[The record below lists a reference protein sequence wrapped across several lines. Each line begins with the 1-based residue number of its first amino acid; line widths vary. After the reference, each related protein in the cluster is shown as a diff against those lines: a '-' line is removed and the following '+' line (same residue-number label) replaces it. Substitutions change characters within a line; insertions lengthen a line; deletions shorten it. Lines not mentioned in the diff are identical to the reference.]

1 MNKSVL
7 IIITFGLIVALGI
20 IFSSSS
26 RPGGSQAG
34 ANLKEGQNVEIRED
48 GIQYITVNA
57 VGGYWPEVSNAKAG
71 IPTKLVVKTEGAFD
85 CSSSLIIRSINYQ
98 KVLDQNSEEVI
109 DLGTP
114 KVGQVTQG
122 VCSMGMY
129 SFKLN
134 FN

>member
-7 IIITFGLIVALGI
+7 IIISFGLLIALWV
-20 IFSSSS
+20 IFS
-26 RPGGSQAG
+26 GGAKSDNLKQG
-34 ANLKEGQNVEIRED
+34 SLLKEGENVEIRAD
-48 GIQYITVNA
+48 GVQYITVNA

-71 IPTKLVVKTEGAFD
+71 IPTKLVVKTSGSYD

-98 KVLDQNSEEVI
+98 KVLPNTGEEII

-134 FN
+134 LN

>member
-7 IIITFGLIVALGI
+7 IIITFGLVVALVV
-20 IFSSSS
+20 IFSGGG
-26 RPGGSQAG
+26 RPNSPIDGGEYQ
-34 ANLKEGQNVEIRED
+34 EGQNVEVRD
-48 GIQYITVNA
+48 GVQYVKVNA
-57 VGGYWPEVSNAKAG
+57 AGGYWPEVSNAQAG
-71 IPTKLVVKTEGAFD
+71 IPTKLVVKTAGTFD
-85 CSSSLIIRSINYQ
+85 CSAALIIRSINYQ
-98 KVLDQNSEEVI
+98 KVLDQNGEEII

-129 SFKLN
+129 NFKIN